1 MEAARTYH
9 TALRPQSPKAF
20 CARPVVQ
27 PAADVVGGQ
36 GERHHK
42 QAHAASGHHV
52 VLGVLD
58 LDLADHGAHGQHAH
72 QICDN
77 DNQGQNLNFHML
89 FSFFFSR
96 ISAGYFT
103 TLLANIAPCNKNLIN
118 LLAFCEFNKTCRL

>member
-20 CARPVVQ
+20 WARPVV
-27 PAADVVGGQ
+27 AADVVGGQ
-36 GERHHK
+36 GERHHE

-52 VLGVLD
+52 VLGILD

-72 QICDN
+72 QICNN
-77 DNQGQNLNFHML
+77 DDQGQNLNFHML

-96 ISAGYFT
+96 IPAGYFT